1 MAEQSATTTETPL
14 ATATNVTAKEK
25 PHRQW
30 RRFVPGRRTAR
41 GALIALGLL
50 GIIFSLVPQGRAA
63 LRGGLLLPSLIGAHQ
78 PAPIVAAG
86 DDIRKISL
94 TLHSQAGTVYIDGYA
109 PVDTAPVIP
118 GSRMGMILMTGVG
131 DNRSIDQLVN
141 LEQAMARS
149 GVVFMNLTTDNL
161 LAYTLSPTDEDSV
174 VQAVKKLESWPG
186 VGAGQIGILG
196 FSAGSVLA
204 CLTAADPRVRDQIAF
219 LTLFGGYFNATDL
232 LRDIGRRA
240 IAVNGSLRSW
250 HPDPVPLQVL
260 ANTVAGDLAPDDASI
275 ITGAFNAQISLTP
288 DQLAHLSPAGAA
300 VYHLLAGD
308 EPAQVEDNL
317 ARLSP
322 AIHTLLNSLSPSAV
336 AGSIHATIYLLHDRD
351 DPFLP
356 FTESRDFAAALT
368 RIGHPHDYV
377 EFSIF
382 AHVEVKSGN
391 DLTSLIGDGARL
403 YRVLFEILAN
413 GG

>member
-1 MAEQSATTTETPL
+1 
-14 ATATNVTAKEK
+14 
-25 PHRQW
+25 
-30 RRFVPGRRTAR
+30 
-41 GALIALGLL
+41 
-50 GIIFSLVPQGRAA
+50 VPQGRDA
-63 LRGGLLLPSLIGAHQ
+63 LRGALLLPSLIGAHQ

-94 TLHSQAGTVYIDGYA
+94 TLQSQAGTVYIDGYA

-118 GSRMGMILMTGVG
+118 GSRQGVILMTGVG

-149 GVVFMNLTTDNL
+149 GIVFMDLTTDNL
-161 LAYTLSPTDEDSV
+161 LAYKLSPADEDSV
-174 VQAVKKLESWPG
+174 VQAVKKLELWPG
-186 VGAGQIGILG
+186 VGAGKIGILG

-204 CLTAADPRVRDQIAF
+204 CLAAADPRVRDQIAF
-219 LTLFGGYFNATDL
+219 LTLFGGLFNGIDL

-240 IAVNGSLRSW
+240 IDVNGKLRPW
-250 HPDPVPLQVL
+250 HTDPVPLQVL
-260 ANTVAGDLAPDDASI
+260 ANTVSGDLTADEANL
-275 ITGAFNAQISLTP
+275 ITNSFNTQTPLTS
-288 DQLAHLSPAGAA
+288 DEIAHLSANGAA
-300 VYHLLAGD
+300 AYHLLEGD
-308 EPAQVEDNL
+308 EPAQVESNL
-317 ARLSP
+317 AQLSP
-322 AIHTLLNSLSPSAV
+322 AIHALLDSLSPSTV

-356 FTESRDFAAALT
+356 YTQSRDFAAMLT
-368 RIGHPHDYV
+368 RIRHPHDYV

-403 YRVLFEILAN
+403 YRVLFEILAY